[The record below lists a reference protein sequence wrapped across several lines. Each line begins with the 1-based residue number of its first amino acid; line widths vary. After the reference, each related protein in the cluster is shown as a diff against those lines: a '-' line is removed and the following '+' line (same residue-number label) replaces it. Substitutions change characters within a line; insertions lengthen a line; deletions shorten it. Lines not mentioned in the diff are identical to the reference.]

1 MTDGE
6 PCVDEVAPGGA
17 LQLVGRERCD
27 PFGLRGISRPVAGGD
42 RLIELEGDGH
52 RAVALDRQ
60 LKVRIDHHDD
70 GSVGGELVMVVPARQ
85 LADGSAQ
92 GEHLATL
99 GFPGR

>member
-1 MTDGE
+1 MAREDFQQF
-6 PCVDEVAPGGA
+6 AGA
-17 LQLVGRERCD
+17 YDLSNGDTLQLRR
-27 PFGLRGISRPVAGGD
+27 AGGIMYA
-42 RLIELEGDGH
+42 RIGNQPEH
-52 RAVALDRQ
+52 RIVATSRNAFVALDRQ

-99 GFPGR
+99 AFPGR